1 MNGEPVLVKQYVKE
15 KLLGSGQFGHV
26 YRVHDKDNEKKI
38 YALKM
43 IKFDDDDRMKQ
54 YIETEIES
62 MKKVECDN
70 SVKLIESFKYDTDY
84 QSYICLVLELCDDS
98 LENIYKI
105 RKKNKKIYNELEVYM
120 ILSQLNN
127 CLRKMREG
135 DEIIIHR
142 DLKLDNIL
150 IKYDP
155 RIPIIGF
162 SVKLSDFGLSKKM
175 KDNDTT
181 STQLGTPLTKAP
193 EIWFELGHNAKAD
206 LWSIGI
212 IMFQLL
218 FNRNPFVARSI
229 GELKNWIRN
238 FKKIE
243 WSEEMRKNISNECID
258 LLNNL
263 LIKDPNTRIDF
274 DKYFEHKF
282 FSEEHK
288 NELMKKFYFPQKNK
302 TIKKISLKL
311 KEFENQYKKLMLLKE
326 YDSFKLYKGKDLNS
340 NKIVYIKEIMKD
352 VIDKNKEYCN
362 KFNKEIELLFI
373 LKGLNYPK
381 CYGLFIT
388 EKYYFIIMEYC
399 TGKILEDFIAKRKG
413 ILKESLKESIIN
425 QLQSSSIQ
433 LKKYKISLENIS
445 SKSLIFSYYQNENN
459 FVIKIFDYFLNS
471 IFCQKDDN
479 STIFKSDDFKKDSS
493 KKIDNYI
500 QNENNIPIGIEP
512 IIKDEDLENVLNI
525 IKNKIEFVINY
536 FKEFFDEKNILEIE
550 IFSNFIKEIIILLYF
565 CLLECRIIINFLNT
579 NADKNVDEIDKSA
592 QEIHILKIYLS
603 EDNKYEYSNINFL
616 EHLTIWYYNKENPTF
631 DIFLN
636 SFHKMKNQL
645 ESILNEYIKKNLA
658 IFSFVHNSKDK
669 EEEVWIDFELEKKIV
684 ENCIKEGNLENLFS
698 KFFENTISLYP
709 IKKKNIIEHE
719 LHLVKYIME
728 YIIFI
733 KLILQDDN
741 NNITKFEKIFKN
753 LNDSIT
759 FATFI
764 GYKIKNYDEKKI
776 LNHKIYND
784 EDENTENI
792 LLKKMINFY
801 TKINKYNSK

>member
-1 MNGEPVLVKQYVKE
+1 MNGEQVIIKQYVKE
-15 KLLGSGQFGHV
+15 KLLGSGQFGNV

-352 VIDKNKEYCN
+352 VLDKNKEYCN

-709 IKKKNIIEHE
+709 IKKKNIIEQE